1 MLHAVQLEEDQ
12 ALLSTEVLFDHEI
25 KQIDDDFDKSRTRL
39 RERVLEGLEERR
51 RRARE
56 EKEGEGIVSV
66 GKSPRT
72 IAPLRCQHSLLAF
85 WRSRNLIHFFFHEQ
99 NLR

>member
-1 MLHAVQLEEDQ
+1 MLHAVQLEGDQ
-12 ALLSTEVLFDHEI
+12 VLLSTEVLFDHEI

-56 EKEGEGIVSV
+56 EKEGEGVVPV
-66 GKSPRT
+66 GRSPWAMT
-72 IAPLRCQHSLLAF
+72 QSCCQRSLFAF
-85 WRSRNLIHFFFHEQ
+85 GALGTCFLSLSRKQ